1 MHTPAYSLLSML
13 SPCCDGVR
21 RGLQA
26 SDATTKQTLTTQ
38 KTYLDP
44 EALPKNYSETGK
56 RMIRTISLTREQELG
71 YMKVL
76 CVLEFHQ
83 L

>member
-1 MHTPAYSLLSML
+1 MQPGS
-13 SPCCDGVR
+13 
-21 RGLQA
+21 
-26 SDATTKQTLTTQ
+26 KEKTLTSRHRQ
-38 KTYLDP
+38 TYLDR
-44 EALPKNYSETGK
+44 EALPENYSETGK
-56 RMIRTISLTREQELG
+56 RVIRTISLTREQELG